1 MRGRLRRLWPFVRTE
16 ASPLGAVLALSLLAT
31 ATSLGSP
38 LLSRRLVDDVM
49 VPGRWERLPAL
60 VAAMVGLGLAGM
72 LLGGAS
78 SWVYTRAS
86 SRIVV
91 AMRGALFRH
100 LERAELSFFRRTR
113 LGDIVARVGNDVA
126 DLQGV
131 MVDAPLT
138 LATSLLRLAGASA
151 VLIAL
156 SPRLFLLGNVLV
168 PLGALGLWV
177 SRRTLTSLSRRLR
190 EENAAVGARLIDTFA
205 GIRLVRS
212 SGAEEQEARRFE
224 AESASLL
231 ASVMRFQAISSLARG
246 VPSALLAGSAAIAL
260 LAGGAMVRDGQISAG
275 TLVAFT
281 AFQVQVVVPIQS
293 LLGLFVAL
301 RRAKASL
308 DRVFELFDVP
318 VEDVTLGATA
328 PPLRGEIA
336 FRGVRYAY
344 EPGRPVLD
352 GVSFTIPAGGTT
364 ALVGESGAG
373 KSTIVDLLLRFQ
385 EPEGGEILLDGLPL
399 SRIARA
405 SLRRAF
411 ALVST
416 EPHLFHGTLAE
427 NIAYGE
433 EGATRAAVERAAAQ
447 ADLGALVSALPAGL
461 DTFVGERGA
470 QLSAGQ
476 RQRVA
481 LARAFLRAP
490 DVLVLDEAT
499 SSLDVLAEDRVRRSI
514 RELMAGRTTVVVT
527 HRLRSVREADRIVIL
542 EHGRVTHE
550 GTHVELARSGG
561 PYRAFLRAGDA
572 GRAGRAGAL

>member
-1 MRGRLRRLWPFVRTE
+1 MRSRLRRLWSFVRPQ
-16 ASPLGAVLALSLLAT
+16 AGPLGVVLALSLLAT

-38 LLSRRLVDDVM
+38 LLSRRLVDEVLL
-49 VPGRWERLPAL
+49 PGRWDRLPPV
-60 VAAMVGLGLAGM
+60 VAAMLGLGVAGM

-78 SWVYTRAS
+78 SGIYTRAS

-91 AMRGALFRH
+91 AMRSALFRH
-100 LERAELSFFRRTR
+100 LERAELAFFRRTR

-126 DLQGV
+126 DLQSV

-138 LATSLLRLAGASA
+138 LATSLLRLVGASA
-151 VLIAL
+151 VLLAL
-156 SPRLFLLGNVLV
+156 SPRLFLLGNVLL
-168 PLGALGLWV
+168 PAGAVGLWA
-177 SRRTLTSLSRRLR
+177 SRRALTALSRRLR
-190 EENAAVGARLIDTFA
+190 EENAAVGARLIDTFS

-212 SGAEEQEARRFE
+212 SGAEEQEARRFD

-231 ASVMRFQAISSLARG
+231 SSILRFQAVSSLARG
-246 VPSALLAGSAAIAL
+246 VPAFLLAGSASIAL
-260 LAGGAMVRDGQISAG
+260 LAGGAMVRDGALTAG

-318 VEDVTLGATA
+318 VEEVARGAPLA
-328 PPLRGEIA
+328 PVRQGIA
-336 FRGVRYAY
+336 FRGVSFAY
-344 EPGRPVLD
+344 EPGRPVLQD
-352 GVSFTIPAGGTT
+352 ASFTVPAGGTT

-373 KSTIVDLLLRFQ
+373 KSTVVDLLLRFQ
-385 EPEGGEILLDGLPL
+385 EPAAGTILVDGVPLPAI
-399 SRIARA
+399 SRA
-405 SLRRAF
+405 SLRRGI

-427 NIAYGE
+427 NIAYGQ
-433 EGATRAAVERAAAQ
+433 EGATRAQIERAAAR
-447 ADLGALVSALPAGL
+447 ADLLALVRDLPGGL
-461 DTFVGERGA
+461 DAHVGERGVA
-470 QLSAGQ
+470 LSAGQ

-499 SSLDVLAEDRVRRSI
+499 SSLDVLTEDRVRRSV
-514 RELMAGRTTVVVT
+514 RELMEGRTILVVT
-527 HRLRSVREADRIVIL
+527 HRLQSVREADRIVIL
-542 EHGRVTHE
+542 DQGRVTHE
-550 GTHVELARSGG
+550 GTHAELAQRGG
-561 PYRAFLRAGDA
+561 PYRAFLRAYGS
-572 GRAGRAGAL
+572 RGARPGLV